1 MATRYSKL
9 GALPQILLLILL
21 IIVLTTGGL
30 LWFDYLGLIRV
41 QDTFSPILG
50 LTGVDRREEF
60 AEADDVMLM
69 DRLRLEALQEAL
81 ELEMEEV
88 AARRDDLEQRRIEL
102 EQEAQELAV
111 TAEELEER
119 EVSLNER
126 LRQYENRRA
135 VLVQNSRYLT
145 SMRPNDAVE
154 ILAGYDDQL
163 LIDTLRVTEELA
175 RETGEVSLVSVWL
188 ASLPAARA
196 ADIQRKMTL
205 RPDDQ

>member
-1 MATRYSKL
+1 MATRYSKI
-9 GALPQILLLILL
+9 GAIPQILLLILL
-21 IIVLTTGGL
+21 IIGLTVGGL
-30 LWFDYLGLIRV
+30 LWFDYLGLISV
-41 QDTFSPILG
+41 QDSFAPVLG
-50 LTGVDRREEF
+50 LFGRERREEF
-60 AEADDVMLM
+60 DDIDDVMLM
-69 DRLRLEALQEAL
+69 DRLRLEALQDAL
-81 ELEMEEV
+81 ELETEDL
-88 AARRDDLEQRRIEL
+88 AARRSAVDDRRLEL
-102 EQEAQELAV
+102 ERRAQELEA
-111 TAEELEER
+111 TAAELEER

-154 ILAGYDDQL
+154 ILEGYDDQL
-163 LIDTLRVTEELA
+163 LIDTLRITEELA

-205 RPDDQ
+205 RPDN